1 MGNNDPLKV
10 DSYWGV
16 ALTSMVAKVLGFLS
30 LIRLDMEFLEADLN
44 QTDLKS
50 GSCADATLLH
60 R

>member
-1 MGNNDPLKV
+1 MGNKDPLRV
-10 DSYWGV
+10 DV